1 MRDLSR
7 FLVIFDFERGFTHQ
21 FAFAAHPGV
30 FFADDIEDGGKDDG
44 EDVSDGQNSDS
55 G

>member
-1 MRDLSR
+1 MY
-7 FLVIFDFERGFTHQ
+7 Q
-21 FAFAAHPGV
+21 FFFVVQSGV
-30 FFADDIEDGGKDDG
+30 FFVDDIEDGGKDDG